1 LPRASFLIRSQIAVE
16 NLEHA
21 LSSAGMGFDD
31 IAHQR
36 AFMTAPARTEGF
48 MQGAAGHVRS
58 PPAATTLIYVKAPAT
73 AQLLIEIEAVAAKE
87 LRS

>member
-1 LPRASFLIRSQIAVE
+1 MPGASFPKRSQIAVE

-21 LSSAGMGFDD
+21 PSSAGMGFDD

-36 AFMTAPARTEGF
+36 IFLTDPARTERF

-58 PPAATTLIYVKAPAT
+58 SPAATTLIYVEAPAT
-73 AQLLIEIEAVAAKE
+73 PQLLIEIEAVAAKE